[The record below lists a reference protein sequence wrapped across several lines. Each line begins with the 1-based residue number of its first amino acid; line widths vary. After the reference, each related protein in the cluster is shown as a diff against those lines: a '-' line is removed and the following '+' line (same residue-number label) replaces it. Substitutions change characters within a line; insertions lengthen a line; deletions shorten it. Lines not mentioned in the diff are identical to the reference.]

1 MNNKVTP
8 DVADKPVISVFQF
21 VSFGSSLEQ
30 SYRYEFDPEDY
41 DPDEA
46 YIQACEEFKH
56 FYPRVSAAVFHRHKD
71 EGPSTLYD
79 IYVSELERR
88 E

>member
-8 DVADKPVISVFQF
+8 DVADKPVVSVFQF
-21 VSFGSSLEQ
+21 VFFGSSLEQ
-30 SYRYEFDPEDY
+30 SYRYEFDSDDY

-46 YIQACEEFKH
+46 YIQACDEFKH
-56 FYPRVSAAVFHRHKD
+56 FYPRVSSAVFHRHKD
-71 EGPSTLYD
+71 KGPNVLYD
-79 IYVSELERR
+79 IYLSSLERG

>member
-1 MNNKVTP
+1 MNNKVTS
-8 DVADKPVISVFQF
+8 DVAEKPGISVFLF

-30 SYRYEFDPEDY
+30 SYRYKFCPDEY

-46 YIQACEEFKH
+46 YIQACDEFKH
-56 FYPRVSAAVFHRHKD
+56 FYPRVSAAVFHRHK
-71 EGPSTLYD
+71 EKGPSILYD

>member
-1 MNNKVTP
+1 MNNKVTSGM
-8 DVADKPVISVFQF
+8 ADKPVSSVFQF

-30 SYRYEFDPEDY
+30 SYRFEFDPDEY
-41 DPDEA
+41 EPDEA
-46 YIQACEEFKH
+46 YLQACDEFKH

-71 EGPSTLYD
+71 EGPSILYD
-79 IYVSELERR
+79 VYISESERR